1 MIRLGFCLAMRAQ
14 LLQFS
19 CTRLHQKSGYL
30 QNWISDSAKAES
42 PALDS
47 VSVCM
52 QSPILSVFHFIFI
65 LLKKNFFFAPLNL
78 RCSTGA
84 SLVAAQR
91 LSCPVA
97 REILVPQWCYPAM
110 SSSVSHFSICLQSF
124 PASGSFPMSQLL
136 ASGGQSIGASASAP
150 VLPMSIQGW
159 FPLRL
164 TGLISLLSKKLSRVF
179 FSNTVLKHQ
188 FFSALLSLWSSFHIH
203 T

>member
-1 MIRLGFCLAMRAQ
+1 MIRLGFCLATSAP

-42 PALDS
+42 PALDLMS
-47 VSVCM
+47 MCM
-52 QSPILSVFHFIFI
+52 QSPILAVFHFI
-65 LLKKNFFFAPLNL
+65 KKKFFFFAPLNL

-84 SLVAAQR
+84 SLVVAQR

-97 REILVPQWCYPAM
+97 RGILVLQWCYPTM
-110 SSSVSHFSICLQSF
+110 SSSVSHFSNCLQSF

-164 TGLISLLSKKLSRVF
+164 TGLISLLSKRLSRVF
-179 FSNTVLKHQ
+179 SSNTVLKHQ
-188 FFSALLSLWSSFHIH
+188 FFSALPSLWSSFHIH